1 MAIVVVDDDVSM
13 LTLVEV
19 LLARKGY
26 SVVTALGAEP
36 ALRALDRTVP
46 DLFILDI
53 MMPNING
60 VELCR
65 MLRSDQRTAQT
76 PIIIFSS
83 YGNNDIVKLC
93 LDAGASAYLAK
104 SNLTRLPALVAE
116 LLTTAPETAS
126 AGQRRA

>member
-1 MAIVVVDDDVSM
+1 MAVVAVDDDISM

-26 SVVTALGAEP
+26 SVVTALGAE
-36 ALRALDRTVP
+36 ALLQSLDRLVA
-46 DLFILDI
+46 DIFILDI

-60 VELCR
+60 VELCK
-65 MLRSDQRTAQT
+65 MLRSDPRTMVT

-93 LDAGASAYLAK
+93 LDAGANAYLAK
-104 SNLTRLPALVAE
+104 SNLTRLPALVND
-116 LLTTAPETAS
+116 LLSMEPEAQL
-126 AGQRRA
+126 ARGKA

>member
-1 MAIVVVDDDVSM
+1 MAVVAVDDDISM

-26 SVVTALGAEP
+26 SVVTALGAE
-36 ALRALDRTVP
+36 ALLETLHRLVADI
-46 DLFILDI
+46 FILDI

-60 VELCR
+60 VELCK
-65 MLRSDQRTAQT
+65 MLRSNARTALT

-93 LDAGASAYLAK
+93 LDAGANAYLAK
-104 SNLTRLPALVAE
+104 SNLTRLSALVGE
-116 LLTTAPETAS
+116 LLSAQPES
-126 AGQRRA
+126 ACLVQGKV